1 MTKPLSL
8 KVLVSAAA
16 GELKIST
23 REKGLMVCQCT
34 MEENSITSCR
44 DSGLLSD
51 TFKSGGG
58 YTSML
63 DQSVL
68 LQSATE
74 CFPHRQYTIIDS
86 PH

>member
-1 MTKPLSL
+1 
-8 KVLVSAAA
+8 
-16 GELKIST
+16 
-23 REKGLMVCQCT
+23 MVCQCT

-51 TFKSGGG
+51 TFRSGGG

-63 DQSVL
+63 DHSVL

-86 PH
+86 PPLTCRVDIHLLKVLMEG